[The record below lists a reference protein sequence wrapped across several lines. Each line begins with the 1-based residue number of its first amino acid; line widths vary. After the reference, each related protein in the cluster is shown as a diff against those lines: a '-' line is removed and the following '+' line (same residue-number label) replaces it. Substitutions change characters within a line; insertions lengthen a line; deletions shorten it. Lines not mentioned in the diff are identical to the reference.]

1 VKTFG
6 LLGCCLRLA
15 LEVSEQEWGLCTGR
29 ACHCCWG
36 GGYIRGL
43 WLITCYRGVVKLY
56 SGEKIHYLIHPGLS
70 VCSSPSLCSVFLL
83 FLNPIPVSL
92 SVRLL
97 PSAQSSSCFLPPS
110 RSLCL
115 SVSFP
120 LLSLPPVSYP
130 HPAFSVAAAV
140 LHSGYVPGVPI
151 WHSSC
156 RHSCPYSLS
165 PYSCPYCPHLYVAR
179 HSGRTVL

>member
-1 VKTFG
+1 MKTFG

-83 FLNPIPVSL
+83 FLTPT
-92 SVRLL
+92 
-97 PSAQSSSCFLPPS
+97 PPS
-110 RSLCL
+110 LW
-115 SVSFP
+115 
-120 LLSLPPVSYP
+120 LLQYCTVVMCRVCQ
-130 HPAFSVAAAV
+130 FGIVAADILV
-140 LHSGYVPGVPI
+140 LTHCPHILVLTVPI
-151 WHSSC
+151 CMWHATQAAQCFKLDSWGHC
-156 RHSCPYSLS
+156 GLC
-165 PYSCPYCPHLYVAR
+165 
-179 HSGRTVL
+179 